1 MTRPTSIL
9 KPAHLL
15 LQEALVELGGLDAPD
30 PKPST
35 VAEHDAGTAAL
46 AEIRSHLEAATM
58 AVGEMERHRA
68 IERADLAYD
77 LERAASNH
85 RCSDRMCGADDCGNC
100 FPRHQPINNEE

>member
-1 MTRPTSIL
+1 VTRPASIL

-35 VAEHDAGTAAL
+35 VAEHDAGTETL
-46 AEIRSHLEAATM
+46 AEIRSQLEAALM

-68 IERADLAYD
+68 IEREDLAYAIK
-77 LERAASNH
+77 EAAARESMSEEAWLGVS
-85 RCSDRMCGADDCGNC
+85 RQ
-100 FPRHQPINNEE
+100 FTPRG